1 MKLALPSLNLQALA
15 PVTKAL
21 PWLMYAM
28 SVVIVVAAVQ
38 RLRVPAPRIVPAMSA
53 TQSDKFQVDQ
63 SPEARLLGVE
73 TTGGLTPPSAVL
85 NGVFA
90 NTRGLGAAVLSIEG
104 QPAVSVSVGDEV
116 ANGWKLVQV
125 APGYVVIER
134 SGQRSKIV
142 LPEQQD
148 DPNQF
153 KVIKQNP

>member
-1 MKLALPSLNLQALA
+1 MNPHALSPF
-15 PVTKAL
+15 TKAL
-21 PWLMYAM
+21 PWLMYAL

-73 TTGGLTPPSAVL
+73 TTGGLTPPSVVL

-90 NTRGLGAAVLSIEG
+90 NSKGLGAAVLSIEG
-104 QPAVSVSVGDEV
+104 QPAVSVAVGEEV

-125 APGYVVIER
+125 DPAFAVIER
-134 SGQRSKIV
+134 SGQRSKIA
-142 LPEQQD
+142 LPEQQT

-153 KVIKQNP
+153 RIIKQNP